1 MASLYLT
8 LTFDEKAAIRRV
20 MDQYL
25 DGKFDMRHLGKAD
38 YHIVNITQDN
48 RAVDYD
54 LYFDQKKAKQI
65 FHDHLYSVD
74 TIISIMLDRSL
85 YGTIGK
91 LRDNKHERLDSDIIT
106 CIDDCNRIESR
117 WNKLYVNM
125 FGQLSKI
132 VYNLRIHSITRRS
145 VIGVITCYPVN
156 FAYVRNNDQFRSN
169 YDKVVSRLKRDYQNQ
184 ATILKESMVLIGGA
198 AKMQFET
205 LLNRQIVN
213 LTEDQLFSLTK
224 DELLKLA
231 PSKDNISES
240 MMMLTSAL
248 MRQVDTLKL
257 KYYYDKD
264 DKVNDP
270 DGTLHEYYISYYDLQ
285 SLNESNLLRYNH
297 ANVDIYNQLL
307 DNKYEEVG
315 GRDKLTTDL
324 IRSHWAIVYDAMD
337 SISYGYD
344 QPIIYKNLCDAFG
357 KDQVDQVWKKYY
369 KFGIND
375 GL

>member
-1 MASLYLT
+1 
-8 LTFDEKAAIRRV
+8 
-20 MDQYL
+20 
-25 DGKFDMRHLGKAD
+25 
-38 YHIVNITQDN
+38 
-48 RAVDYD
+48 
-54 LYFDQKKAKQI
+54 
-65 FHDHLYSVD
+65 
-74 TIISIMLDRSL
+74 MLDRSI

-106 CIDDCNRIESR
+106 CIDDCNRIESW

-198 AKMQFET
+198 AKMQFEI

-270 DGTLHEYYISYYDLQ
+270 DGTLHEHYISYYDLQ

-315 GRDKLTTDL
+315 GRNKLTTDF
-324 IRSHWAIVYDAMD
+324 IRSHWTTVYDVMD

-344 QPIIYKNLCDAFG
+344 QPIIYKNLCNAFG
-357 KDQVDQVWKKYY
+357 KDQVDQVWKKHY